1 MHAQTRRTSSVEPE
15 LTDAWERLQVHYA
28 RHQNA
33 APFWD
38 AYQAIQDEL
47 TRSHP
52 QQRVA
57 VCNRLAT
64 LAERLGVVHH
74 AQLLGEQRGERRHT
88 GSTSP

>member
-1 MHAQTRRTSSVEPE
+1 MHAQTRRTSSVEPA
-15 LTDAWERLQVHYA
+15 LIDAWERLQVHYA
-28 RHQNA
+28 RHRNA

-52 QQRVA
+52 DHHVV

-74 AQLLGEQRGERRHT
+74 AQLLGEIRGERRHT